1 MLSKTSV
8 GAGKDWYRSK
18 AIEGDCCKANVR
30 AGDTQSDWMLLA
42 LFSEF
47 LENVVWKSLSAYMV
61 AGEMHLNETPHI
73 QQYLQLRSEFMGYLY
88 AITRDFELAEEVYQ
102 NAAVVVIEQ
111 VDKSETIRDFRA
123 WAKEVVRRQALHAIR
138 ARDVES
144 KHARA
149 ISPELLDVVSNAFLE
164 DDSDFPTDREEAR
177 ALRKCL
183 DELPTEKRE
192 LVAMRYEGGAAFDE
206 ISQQT
211 DSTPAAVQRALSRVR
226 KLLHGCVQR
235 RMKLAEGN

>member
-1 MLSKTSV
+1 MP
-8 GAGKDWYRSK
+8 
-18 AIEGDCCKANVR
+18 
-30 AGDTQSDWMLLA
+30 
-42 LFSEF
+42 
-47 LENVVWKSLSAYMV
+47 
-61 AGEMHLNETPHI
+61 LNETPHI
-73 QQYLQLRSEFMGYLY
+73 QQYLQRRSEFMGYLY

-111 VDKSETIRDFRA
+111 ADKLETIRDFRA
-123 WAKEVVRRQALHAIR
+123 WAKEVVRRQALHGIR
-138 ARDVES
+138 ARDAES

-149 ISPELLDVVSNAFLE
+149 ISPELLEVVSNAFLE
-164 DDSDFPTDREEAR
+164 DASDFPTDREETR

-183 DELPTEKRE
+183 DEIPTRMRE

-211 DSTPAAVQRALSRVR
+211 GSTPAAVQRALSRVR

-235 RMKLAEGN
+235 RMKLAEGT

>member
-1 MLSKTSV
+1 MNTSV
-8 GAGKDWYRSK
+8 G
-18 AIEGDCCKANVR
+18 N
-30 AGDTQSDWMLLA
+30 A
-42 LFSEF
+42 LTFVFEF
-47 LENVVWKSLSAYMV
+47 LEKVCLEIAECVLGSRRNA
-61 AGEMHLNETPHI
+61 LNETPHI

-111 VDKSETIRDFRA
+111 ADKSAAIRDFRA

-144 KHARA
+144 RHARA
-149 ISPELLDVVSNAFLE
+149 ISPELLEVVSNAFLE
-164 DDSDFPTDREEAR
+164 NDSEVPNDREETR

-183 DELPTEKRE
+183 DELPVKKRE